1 MCRRAGGS
9 GAHDKSRFRVLRG
22 ARGALLF
29 EESARSCSLDREIG
43 FSFQGLF
50 SNVLGSPDAP
60 MNRRVRKVEKAPR
73 APVYATPSGA
83 DASVVS
89 WRTRRPRCM
98 SVRVPAKLS
107 DSRRSSRTRRA
118 SHLQLPLSSPRRA
131 GGLDEQVTDA
141 VLHAAFV
148 PFGDVKEVNIPLE
161 QTTQKN
167 RGFAFVTFVE
177 TCVRGRPTTRTRSR
191 RARSRPRDEPASLL
205 RATRSGLTVSFAKSF
220 LSLGQKRENTRDDAA
235 AAMDNM
241 HNSEL
246 FGRTIRCNYAQ
257 PPKIKG
263 GDAGFA
269 SQPVWADADQYAAE
283 RDAEEAERDESEDAK
298 KSEGTEANVD

>member
-1 MCRRAGGS
+1 
-9 GAHDKSRFRVLRG
+9 
-22 ARGALLF
+22 
-29 EESARSCSLDREIG
+29 
-43 FSFQGLF
+43 
-50 SNVLGSPDAP
+50 
-60 MNRRVRKVEKAPR
+60 
-73 APVYATPSGA
+73 
-83 DASVVS
+83 
-89 WRTRRPRCM
+89 M

-118 SHLQLPLSSPRRA
+118 SHLQLPLPSPRRA

-148 PFGDVKEVNIPLE
+148 PFGEVKEVNIPLE

-191 RARSRPRDEPASLL
+191 CARSRPRDEPASLL

-220 LSLGQKRENTRDDAA
+220 LSLGRKRDNTRDDAA

>member
-1 MCRRAGGS
+1 MLTDVSTCRWKWRPRQKPLSRATWRSWRFAFRGKLS
-9 GAHDKSRFRVLRG
+9 LLFARPRNRFQLSRVVFERSRFTGR
-22 ARGALLF
+22 
-29 EESARSCSLDREIG
+29 
-43 FSFQGLF
+43 
-50 SNVLGSPDAP
+50 PDEP
-60 MNRRVRKVEKAPR
+60 RTRKVEKAPR

-107 DSRRSSRTRRA
+107 DSLSDSSRTRRA
-118 SHLQLPLSSPRRA
+118 SHPQLPLSSPRRA

-148 PFGDVKEVNIPLE
+148 PFGEVKEVNIPLE

-205 RATRSGLTVSFAKSF
+205 RATLLRA
-220 LSLGQKRENTRDDAA
+220 
-235 AAMDNM
+235 
-241 HNSEL
+241 
-246 FGRTIRCNYAQ
+246 
-257 PPKIKG
+257 
-263 GDAGFA
+263 
-269 SQPVWADADQYAAE
+269 
-283 RDAEEAERDESEDAK
+283 
-298 KSEGTEANVD
+298 

>member
-1 MCRRAGGS
+1 MPVEVAPTTKAAFVCYVALVALCFS
-9 GAHDKSRFRVLRG
+9 GNESVLLFARPRNRFQLSRVVFERSRF
-22 ARGALLF
+22 
-29 EESARSCSLDREIG
+29 IG
-43 FSFQGLF
+43 R
-50 SNVLGSPDAP
+50 PDEP
-60 MNRRVRKVEKAPR
+60 KVEKR
-73 APVYATPSGA
+73 RERVYATPSGA

-107 DSRRSSRTRRA
+107 DSLSDSSRTRRA

-148 PFGDVKEVNIPLE
+148 PFGEVKEVNIPLE

-205 RATRSGLTVSFAKSF
+205 RATLLRA
-220 LSLGQKRENTRDDAA
+220 
-235 AAMDNM
+235 
-241 HNSEL
+241 
-246 FGRTIRCNYAQ
+246 
-257 PPKIKG
+257 
-263 GDAGFA
+263 
-269 SQPVWADADQYAAE
+269 
-283 RDAEEAERDESEDAK
+283 
-298 KSEGTEANVD
+298 

>member
-1 MCRRAGGS
+1 MVYRLRRRLRRA
-9 GAHDKSRFRVLRG
+9 A
-22 ARGALLF
+22 
-29 EESARSCSLDREIG
+29 SARLR
-43 FSFQGLF
+43 
-50 SNVLGSPDAP
+50 
-60 MNRRVRKVEKAPR
+60 
-73 APVYATPSGA
+73 TPSGA

-191 RARSRPRDEPASLL
+191 RARSRPRDEPASPL
-205 RATRSGLTVSFAKSF
+205 RATRSGLTVSRRN
-220 LSLGQKRENTRDDAA
+220 LSLRKTPFPCENISDDAA

-283 RDAEEAERDESEDAK
+283 RDAEEAERDESDA

>member
-1 MCRRAGGS
+1 MLTDVSTCRWKWWRPRQKPLSRATWRSWRFAFRGKRS
-9 GAHDKSRFRVLRG
+9 QMFARPRNRFQLSRVVFERSRFTGRPDEPKGEKGFRRRRERVY
-22 ARGALLF
+22 
-29 EESARSCSLDREIG
+29 S
-43 FSFQGLF
+43 
-50 SNVLGSPDAP
+50 
-60 MNRRVRKVEKAPR
+60 
-73 APVYATPSGA
+73 TPSGA

-148 PFGDVKEVNIPLE
+148 PFGEVKEVNIPLE

-220 LSLGQKRENTRDDAA
+220 PSTKT
-235 AAMDNM
+235 
-241 HNSEL
+241 
-246 FGRTIRCNYAQ
+246 
-257 PPKIKG
+257 
-263 GDAGFA
+263 
-269 SQPVWADADQYAAE
+269 
-283 RDAEEAERDESEDAK
+283 
-298 KSEGTEANVD
+298 

>member
-1 MCRRAGGS
+1 
-9 GAHDKSRFRVLRG
+9 
-22 ARGALLF
+22 
-29 EESARSCSLDREIG
+29 
-43 FSFQGLF
+43 
-50 SNVLGSPDAP
+50 
-60 MNRRVRKVEKAPR
+60 
-73 APVYATPSGA
+73 
-83 DASVVS
+83 
-89 WRTRRPRCM
+89 M

-148 PFGDVKEVNIPLE
+148 PFGEVKEVNIPLE